1 MSERLSR
8 MDRHPSTKKK
18 RRKPQRQTFKQEWQE
33 NQRRLSDT
41 TVLRLS
47 VPENRSVLPEP
58 KPLPS
63 AVAERARV
71 SAGYRPDPS
80 ADALLRTASAAET
93 AIAEEQEEAEEL
105 PPRSAL
111 YPSGR
116 IRLTKWF
123 YETLILLFLVLLGT
137 LLWWGTQTTGVK
149 WPWQ

>member
-18 RRKPQRQTFKQEWQE
+18 RRKRQTFKQEWQE

-47 VPENRSVLPEP
+47 VPENRSVLSEPELSP
-58 KPLPS
+58 PTVS
-63 AVAERARV
+63 ESV
-71 SAGYRPDPS
+71 SAGYRTEPRREAP
-80 ADALLRTASAAET
+80 LRTVSATEAEQ
-93 AIAEEQEEAEEL
+93 EQEEGEEL
-105 PPRSAL
+105 PPRSVL

-123 YETLILLFLVLLGT
+123 YETLILLFLILLGT

>member
-18 RRKPQRQTFKQEWQE
+18 RRKRQTFKQEWQE

-63 AVAERARV
+63 KV
-71 SAGYRPDPS
+71 SESAHESVGYRPEPRR
-80 ADALLRTASAAET
+80 DASLRAASAAE
-93 AIAEEQEEAEEL
+93 AAKSEEQEEAEEL
-105 PPRSAL
+105 PPRSVL